1 MHRDVGTLVN
11 LIHNYS
17 DKWNFIGLKLGFVQ
31 PELNLIYNNPS
42 LFVSAPVSYL
52 NNLLNQWVQWPTKVH
67 PTRPTLRALC
77 EALCSSL
84 VGLGSL
90 AEEVKRELSCSTA
103 VGKGSHVC
111 TLLEAAVMSDH
122 KICMTTNYPV
132 YDG

>member
-1 MHRDVGTLVN
+1 MN

-17 DKWNFIGLKLGFVQ
+17 DKWNYIGMGLGFVQ
-31 PELNLIYNNPS
+31 PELNQICSNPS
-42 LFVSAPVSYL
+42 LLVSGAPTSFL
-52 NNLLNQWVQWPTKVH
+52 NNLLNQWVQWPTMDH

-77 EALCSSL
+77 EALRSSL

-103 VGKGSHVC
+103 AGKGSHVC
-111 TLLEAAVMSDH
+111 TLFEAAVMSDH
-122 KICMTTNYPV
+122 KICMTTSYPV